1 MPALALPVRTGGQGL
16 VGGHLPTLADNCLV
30 RNEWVCAEYVR
41 TRRDVLVEAVGEHL
55 YITAVAVA
63 VGVALAVPL
72 ALLARRFRRT
82 RSLTLGLAT
91 VLYTVPSLAM
101 FSLLLPLTG
110 LSAATVI
117 TGLVLYSL
125 TILVRNVLAG
135 LDSVD
140 PDVRDAAR
148 GMGYGRN
155 RALLRVELPL
165 ALPAAFAGLR
175 VATVSTIAL
184 TTVGTIA
191 GYGGLGDLI
200 SRGLQANFK
209 AEVATASVLCVLL
222 AVVADV
228 LLLAVQRRLTPWQR
242 GQA

>member
-1 MPALALPVRTGGQGL
+1 MSALVEFHAATG
-16 VGGHLPTLADNCLV
+16 VHASTLTENCLV

-41 TRRDVLVEAVGEHL
+41 TRSDDLVEALTEHL
-55 YITAVAVA
+55 YITGVSVALGVAVA
-63 VGVALAVPL
+63 VPLAVI
-72 ALLARRFRRT
+72 ARRFAFARP
-82 RSLTLGLAT
+82 LTLGVAA

-110 LSAATVI
+110 LSSATVI

-135 LDSVD
+135 LDGVD
-140 PDVRDAAR
+140 EEVRDAAR
-148 GMGYGRN
+148 GMGFGRA
-155 RALLRVELPL
+155 RMLWKVELPL
-165 ALPAAFAGLR
+165 ALPASFAGLR

-191 GYGGLGDLI
+191 GFGGLGDLL

-209 AEVATASVLCVLL
+209 AEVLTASVLCVVL
-222 AVVADV
+222 AVAADLL
-228 LLLAVQRRLTPWQR
+228 LLLAQRAVAPWQR
-242 GQA
+242 RRV